1 MANISPR
8 KWTNADGKETTS
20 YVATYTDQHGN
31 RKRKQFSKRK
41 DADAWLVNARAQVAA
56 GVHTPDS
63 QSITVNEAADIWLN
77 ACSKGRGENPP
88 VEPHTY
94 RSYESHVRNHINPL
108 IGNERISRLT
118 APRINALRDALLEK
132 LKRPTAKK
140 VLGSLSAILS
150 ECQTRGFIAQN
161 VAKSI
166 TIKTGGRHK
175 KRVLIPSK
183 EEMKAILQTSL
194 EWSKHSEVHTA
205 RAWRRYHALLLTAA
219 LTGMRASEL
228 RGLRKDHIQLNNL
241 RIIKV
246 RQRADENGIIGRV
259 KTGSSNRDI
268 IIPEALVTVLKGW
281 LIECP
286 VGDLAFPNWVGNVES
301 HANIT
306 NRCWKPILERAE
318 IKTHYTPHALRH
330 FHASMLIAS
339 GATPKEVMVEMG
351 HSSIQTTFDIYGHL
365 FPEDDEHRRHRAEVM
380 ASSLI

>member
-1 MANISPR
+1 MHCPSDAIKRTSVPLAHLTLREVSLSLSGALAPISVSVTLRPYFAAIKR
-8 KWTNADGKETTS
+8 FFLNGADGREC
-20 YVATYTDQHGN
+20 
-31 RKRKQFSKRK
+31 FS
-41 DADAWLVNARAQVAA
+41 
-56 GVHTPDS
+56 
-63 QSITVNEAADIWLN
+63 
-77 ACSKGRGENPP
+77 
-88 VEPHTY
+88 
-94 RSYESHVRNHINPL
+94 
-108 IGNERISRLT
+108 
-118 APRINALRDALLEK
+118 
-132 LKRPTAKK
+132 
-140 VLGSLSAILS
+140 
-150 ECQTRGFIAQN
+150 
-161 VAKSI
+161 
-166 TIKTGGRHK
+166 
-175 KRVLIPSK
+175 LIPH
-183 EEMKAILQTSL
+183 Q
-194 EWSKHSEVHTA
+194 V
-205 RAWRRYHALLLTAA
+205 
-219 LTGMRASEL
+219 TGMRASEL